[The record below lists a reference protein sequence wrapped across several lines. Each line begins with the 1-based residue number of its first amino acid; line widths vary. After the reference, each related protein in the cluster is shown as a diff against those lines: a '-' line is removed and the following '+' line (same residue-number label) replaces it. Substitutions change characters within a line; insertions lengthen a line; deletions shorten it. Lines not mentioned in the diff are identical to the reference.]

1 MRKQSIFFIVL
12 SAAGMLAISC
22 SKKNITIQP
31 IVSSTPLQALINS
44 DTSLSIY
51 YAAVKKA
58 GANALYGGTDSAI
71 VLIPG
76 DSAFKA
82 QGITLTTINAMSAA
96 GADSL
101 LRYHYIPGAVALVAG
116 AYNVY
121 NSKLGRPVYGYGVI
135 DSSGVYFNGI
145 SASFQKLPGSNATVY
160 KLKAPLQIPAG
171 SAAQLIANDTLLS
184 YFAEALKHTGI
195 NIVPGSGWNTVLA
208 PVNAAFIAAGYP
220 SLESIDNADISTLS
234 NILRYHVLPGQY
246 FTNTL
251 AGLSS
256 LPTQQG
262 SNINIGFPDSMLQF
276 TGLGNTTAAT
286 VTKANRIAGSSVIIH
301 EINEVLMP

>member
-1 MRKQSIFFIVL
+1 MKNLYIFFL
-12 SAAGMLAISC
+12 MPFFAGLLFTSC
-22 SKKNITIQP
+22 SKKNITVEP

-82 QGITLTTINAMSAA
+82 EGITPATINAMSVA

-101 LRYHYIPGAVALVAG
+101 LRYHYIPGPVTLVAG

-195 NIVPGSGWNTVLA
+195 SIVPGSGWNTVLA

-256 LPTQQG
+256 LPTLQG
-262 SNINIGFPDSMLQF
+262 SNINIGFPDRMLQF